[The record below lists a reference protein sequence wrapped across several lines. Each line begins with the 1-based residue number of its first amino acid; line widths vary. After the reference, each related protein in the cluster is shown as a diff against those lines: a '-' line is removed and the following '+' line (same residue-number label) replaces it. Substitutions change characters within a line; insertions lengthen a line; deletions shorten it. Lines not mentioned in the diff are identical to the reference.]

1 MSNKVTKQKRY
12 NPNNIVDEYLYEV
25 WLDNSYGGAPDE
37 CSECYR
43 DGKIVKI
50 VECEEHFDVYQRR

>member
-1 MSNKVTKQKRY
+1 M
-12 NPNNIVDEYLYEV
+12 DEYLYDV

-50 VECEEHFDVYQRR
+50 VECEEHN

>member
-1 MSNKVTKQKRY
+1 MFLSFIEWKEFT
-12 NPNNIVDEYLYEV
+12 VDEYLYEV

-37 CSECYR
+37 CSDCYR

-50 VECEEHFDVYQRR
+50 VECEEHG

>member
-1 MSNKVTKQKRY
+1 M
-12 NPNNIVDEYLYEV
+12 DEYLYEV

-50 VECEEHFDVYQRR
+50 VECEEHFDVYQPW